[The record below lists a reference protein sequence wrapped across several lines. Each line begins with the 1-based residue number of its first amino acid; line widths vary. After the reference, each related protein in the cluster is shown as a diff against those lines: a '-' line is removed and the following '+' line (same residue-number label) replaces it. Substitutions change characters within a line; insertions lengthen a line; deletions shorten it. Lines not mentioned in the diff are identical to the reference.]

1 MDSKKNKEF
10 KHKDKVEINKDIQKH
25 IQELDRFN
33 LDRLSG
39 KLKDT
44 TVFSKIRKKIA
55 RLKTQLNHIEEMR

>member
-55 RLKTQLNHIEEMR
+55 RLKTQLNHTEEMR

>member
-55 RLKTQLNHIEEMR
+55 RLKTQQKHTEEMR